1 MLSRDTLILSTGTAG
16 NPSLPVLLEAA
27 AAGSYTSLAIWPADY
42 QRWQAEGLTQAEA
55 SSRIAD
61 HGLDVAQ
68 VDCLLMWTARPE
80 RAAPEEEAVFAAATA
95 FGASCESVIGP
106 GNDRYSVSELAER
119 LAGVCRR
126 GAERGLDIAL
136 ELAPWKGNLD
146 LSSAIQVMNET
157 GKSNAR
163 LVIDSWHMSR
173 GGVTA
178 EALGGLPGE
187 LVASIQISDG
197 PRTGGADLVAETMG
211 GRLVPGAGEFDLAD
225 FVRALDQQV
234 DGVALTVE
242 VLSDDLRAAGPKE
255 AARRSAAATRELL
268 RTMDQA

>member
-1 MLSRDTLILSTGTAG
+1 MLSRDRLILSTGTAG

-27 AAGSYTSLAIWPADY
+27 SAGGYTSLAIWPADY
-42 QRWQAEGLTQAEA
+42 QRWQAEGLPPAEA
-55 SSRIAD
+55 SSRITD
-61 HGLDVAQ
+61 QGFDVAQ

-80 RAAPEEEAVFAAATA
+80 RAAPEEEEVFAAATA
-95 FGASCESVIGP
+95 FGASCVSIIGP

-119 LAGVCRR
+119 MAGVCSRA
-126 GAERGLDIAL
+126 AERGFDVAL

-146 LSSAIQVMNET
+146 LPSAIQLLKET
-157 GKSNAR
+157 GRNNAR

-173 GGVTA
+173 GGVSPD
-178 EALGGLPGE
+178 ALAGLPGR

-197 PRTGGADLVAETMG
+197 PRDGSPDLVAETMG
-211 GRLVPGAGEFDLAD
+211 GRLVPGAGDLDLAA

-242 VLSDDLRAAGPKE
+242 VLSDDLRAAGSTE
-255 AARRSAAATRELL
+255 AALRSAAATRELL
-268 RTMDQA
+268 RAIDQA